1 MSQKEL
7 GLTAEADSTIKR
19 MQDYLDKQNT
29 ETTTV
34 VDIYSKFGEDG
45 TSDAIKARNLY
56 LQGLVDIVKGDNA
69 SAHRILSES
78 LEIDPSN
85 IWAKYFKTATR

>member
-1 MSQKEL
+1 MFKMATAKKIHDYVDKQKE
-7 GLTAEADSTIKR
+7 A
-19 MQDYLDKQNT
+19 
-29 ETTTV
+29 TTTV

-85 IWAKYFKTATR
+85 IWAKYFKNATR